1 MVHYDIGNIGHVLVI
16 ISFVFSLAAAISYG
30 FAANTKDFKAS
41 EGYRFLSRILF
52 FIHGAAVLG
61 VVASLFVIIYQHY
74 FEYHYAFSHSSRSL
88 PVHYMISCFWEGQE
102 GSFLLWIFW
111 HVVLGFILIFSNRKW
126 ESHVMFVFCLVQ
138 VFLTSMIMGVVI
150 PGLDLKLGSSPF
162 MLLRDVISAPIFL
175 KEPEFVPA
183 DGNGLNPLLQN
194 YWMVIHPPTLF
205 LGFAL
210 TLIPFAYSIAGL
222 WKGEYKEWVRP
233 ALPWA
238 LFSALVL
245 GIGILM
251 GAYWAYETLN
261 FGGYWNW
268 DPVENAVYVPWLVLV
283 ASYHT
288 MITFKKSSLAL
299 KSSFILVITT
309 FLLVLY
315 STFLTRS
322 GVLGNASVHSFT
334 DLGLSGQLLIYMV
347 FFMILSIAM
356 LVYHW
361 KKIPTTDQEVSVY
374 SREFWIF
381 IGATVLCLM
390 GFQVLA
396 ATSIPVYNKI
406 AEVFGTILNMAIP
419 ADQVGYYSNI
429 QIYFAMAIALLS
441 GTGQFFFW
449 QKMDK
454 AKLKQALTIPLV
466 ITLILSTAVMIL
478 GNFGTDISYLLL
490 LIFSIYS
497 IVANGSILLSL
508 LRTSPGLSGGSIAHI
523 GIAMML
529 IGILYSSGYSKVVSL
544 NNSGLRLFK
553 ESNAQ
558 MDRENVLLWLNQPR
572 EMDEFT
578 LIYKGP
584 RKEIRGYNQMVNFY
598 DLAPTRDKTRFV
610 LKKDLKKDG
619 LPVFAEGDTVTIYE
633 ENTYYEV
640 EYYKGEQ
647 YAFTLYPRAQVNPD
661 MGLIASPD
669 IKHYLNRDLY
679 THVSA
684 VPDPNEELEWSEWE
698 DMEVSVRQQFFLNDF
713 VATLDS
719 IKIVKELE
727 GIPLVD
733 EDFAVL
739 AYINVQ
745 GSMEQYQLRPILLIK
760 EGQSIPI
767 PDRRP
772 ELGLRLVLTHIAP
785 ETRIFTFSVSTTQ
798 KDYIVLK
805 AIEKPMINVL
815 WIGTLVMVIGFIIA
829 IRRRYREFRLM
840 RDKASA

>member
-1 MVHYDIGNIGHVLVI
+1 MVHYDIGNIGHLLVI

-30 FAANTKDFKAS
+30 LAANSKDPADS
-41 EGYRFLSRILF
+41 DRYRRLSRVLF

-61 VVASLFVIIYQHY
+61 VVTTLFIIIHQHY

-111 HVVLGFILIFSNRKW
+111 HVILGIVLIFSNRKW
-126 ESHVMFVFCLVQ
+126 EASVMFVFCLVQ
-138 VFLTSMIMGVVI
+138 MFLTSMILGVVI
-150 PGLDLKLGSSPF
+150 PGLELKIGSSPF
-162 MLLRDVISAPIFL
+162 MLLRDVINAPIFL
-175 KEPEFVPA
+175 SNPEFVPT

-210 TLIPFAYSIAGL
+210 TLVPFAYCIAGL
-222 WKGEYKEWVRP
+222 WKGEYTEWIRP

-238 LFSALVL
+238 LFSALIL

-299 KSSFILVITT
+299 KSSFILVIAT

-334 DLGLSGQLLIYMV
+334 DLGLSGQLLIYML
-347 FFMILSIAM
+347 FFVLLAVIL
-356 LVYHW
+356 LVVKW
-361 KKIPTTDQEVSVY
+361 KQIPTSDKEVSIY

-396 ATSIPVYNKI
+396 ATSIPVYNVI
-406 AEVFGTILNMAIP
+406 AEAFGVILNMAIP
-419 ADQVGYYSNI
+419 ADQIAYYSDI
-429 QIYFAMAIALLS
+429 QIWFAMAIALLS

-454 AKLKQALTIPLV
+454 AKLAQALTLPLV
-466 ITLILSTAVMIL
+466 FTLILSTVVMIA
-478 GNFGTDISYLLL
+478 GDFESIRYLLL
-490 LIFSIYS
+490 LICSIYA
-497 IVANGSILLSL
+497 IVANASILINL
-508 LRTSPGLSGGSIAHI
+508 LRKSPGLSGGSIAHI
-523 GIAMML
+523 GIALML
-529 IGILYSSGYSKVVSL
+529 VGILYSSGYSKVVSL

-553 ESNAQ
+553 ESNAE

-572 EMDEFT
+572 EMGEFT
-578 LIYKGP
+578 LVYKGP
-584 RKEIRGYNQMVNFY
+584 RKEIRGYNQLVNFY
-598 DLAPTRDKTRFV
+598 DLAPTKEPTRFV
-610 LKKDLKKDG
+610 LRENLGTDG
-619 LPVFAEGDTVTIYE
+619 ITAFAKGDTVTIYE

-640 EYYKGEQ
+640 EYFKGEE

-669 IKHYLNRDLY
+669 IKHYINRDLY

-698 DMEVSVRQQFFLNDF
+698 DMQVTMREQFFLNDF

-719 IKIVKELE
+719 IRPVKELE
-727 GIPLVD
+727 GVPLLAD
-733 EDFAVL
+733 DFAVL
-739 AYINVQ
+739 AYITVK
-745 GSMEQYQLRPILLIK
+745 GSMEEYQLRPILLIK
-760 EGQSIPI
+760 EGQTIPI

-772 ELGLRLVLTHIAP
+772 ELGLRLVLTEIDP
-785 ETRIFTFSVSTTQ
+785 ETGIFTFSVSTTQ
-798 KDYIVLK
+798 KEYIVLK
-805 AIEKPMINVL
+805 AIEKPLINVL
-815 WIGTLVMVIGFIIA
+815 WIGTIVMVIGFIIA
-829 IRRRYREFRLM
+829 IRRRYNEFRKM
-840 RDKASA
+840 RDKAVA